1 MFSQKI
7 AHLDNAGGASD
18 NIDARSANLQIDFIR
33 GVTDNLGVF
42 RDI

>member
-1 MFSQKI
+1 MFSQKVG
-7 AHLDNAGGASD
+7 HPNNTGGASD

-33 GVTDNLGVF
+33 GVTDDLGVL